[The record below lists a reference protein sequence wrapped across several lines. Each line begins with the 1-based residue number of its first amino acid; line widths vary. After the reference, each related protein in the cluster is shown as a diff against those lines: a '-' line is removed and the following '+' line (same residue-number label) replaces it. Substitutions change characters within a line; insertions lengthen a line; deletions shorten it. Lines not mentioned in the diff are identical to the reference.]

1 MEELRTM
8 STKELDR
15 AGVMARLVERTLSQ
29 RAAAEILQM
38 TVRQVRRLQRA
49 YEAEGAFALASKRRA
64 NRQRNQAVA
73 R

>member
-8 STKELDR
+8 SSKELDR

-38 TVRQVRRLQRA
+38 TVRQARRCVRSPRPTCPIRG
-49 YEAEGAFALASKRRA
+49 ET
-64 NRQRNQAVA
+64 A
-73 R
+73 RP